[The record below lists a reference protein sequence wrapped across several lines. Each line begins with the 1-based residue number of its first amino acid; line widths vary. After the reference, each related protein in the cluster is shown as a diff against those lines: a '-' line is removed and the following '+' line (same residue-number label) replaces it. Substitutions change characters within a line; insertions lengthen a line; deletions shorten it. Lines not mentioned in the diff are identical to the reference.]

1 MIKTS
6 KITTALAFAVIALS
20 MVPIVGS
27 GARDL
32 PEVVA
37 EGAATAHIGTYL
49 GGEKGG
55 NAGAAI
61 GGAIGAITGAVMGS
75 YIGSSMGPAGTVFWG
90 WRASSFAR
98 AVGGIAGGA

>member
-1 MIKTS
+1 MNRFTALVL
-6 KITTALAFAVIALS
+6 TALALC
-20 MVPIVGS
+20 MVPVAPS
-27 GARDL
+27 GAGDL
-32 PEVVA
+32 GESATEV
-37 EGAATAHIGTYL
+37 GTAHIGSYL

-61 GGAIGAITGAVMGS
+61 GGAIGAITGAVVGS
-75 YIGSSMGPAGTVFWG
+75 YLGSSMGPAGTVFWG